1 MDTANRDIMEQAK
14 NLIREFPIC
23 DRCLGRQFAWLST
36 DSTNEARGK
45 SLKLVMSMIADAALK
60 GKDDEESKAILQSLA
75 GNGMFAPAKSIC
87 EKHGLDFQ
95 DSDPCALCSIYGAS
109 VYERIPTI
117 IERVIESIES
127 VEFDSFLVGSDA
139 GESLED
145 KNDEIRGKLEL
156 LYAETLKSNFNREL
170 GKRLSDVLHKEVD
183 LQKPD
188 LVVFYNMVKDE
199 VKIRTNPVF
208 IYGRYRK
215 LARGIPQS
223 RWDCKA
229 CGGKGCD
236 ICQGTGRKYQD
247 SISEYVGVPAQEA
260 LKGSKFKFHA
270 AGREDI
276 DVLMLGT
283 GRPFVVEIS
292 KPLVR
297 RPDLDAI
304 ALTINTQGHGKVEV
318 SNLGMTTRQKLQ
330 NLKTAASES
339 IKEYHA
345 FISTEKEVDLQDI
358 EKAVTSLS
366 GCVLEQRTPTRVA
379 HRRSDLVRK
388 KQVIELK
395 LVKKDTHLLEGYF
408 RVQGGTYIKEL
419 ISGDQGRTSPSLAE
433 ILGTDC
439 ECQQL
444 DVIAVHSE

>member
-1 MDTANRDIMEQAK
+1 MDTGNRDIMQQVKE
-14 NLIREFPIC
+14 LIREFPIC

-36 DSTNEARGK
+36 NSTNEARGA
-45 SLKLVMSMIADAALK
+45 SLKLVMSMITDAALK
-60 GKDDEESKAILQSLA
+60 DKNDEESRTILQSLA
-75 GNGMFAPAKSIC
+75 GNGMFTPAKSIC
-87 EKHGLDFQ
+87 EKHGLEFQ
-95 DSDPCALCSIYGAS
+95 NSGSCALCSIYGAS

-117 IERVIESIES
+117 IERVLESIES

-145 KNDEIRGKLEL
+145 RNDEIRGKLEL
-156 LYAETLKSNFNREL
+156 LHAETLKSDFNREL
-170 GKRLSDVLHKEVD
+170 GKKLSDTIHKEVD

-188 LVVFYNMVKDE
+188 LVVFYDMVMDE
-199 VKIRTNPVF
+199 IKIRINPIF

-236 ICQGTGRKYQD
+236 ECQGTGRKYQD

-260 LKGSKFKFHA
+260 LKGSRFKFHA

-318 SNLGMTTRQKLQ
+318 SSLELATRQKLQ
-330 NLKTAASES
+330 NLKTEASES
-339 IKEYHA
+339 IKEYRA
-345 FISTEKEVDLQDI
+345 LISTQAEVNLQDI

-366 GCVLEQRTPTRVA
+366 GCVLQQRTPTRVV

-388 KQVIELK
+388 KQVLELT

-433 ILGTDC
+433 ILGTEC
-439 ECQQL
+439 KCQQL
-444 DVIAVHSE
+444 DVIAVHSK